1 MFKLPARIAESQTKI
16 DRNCLLV
23 VCISVAESLC
33 QDDRSCEGSSWRQL
47 LFVLLSTLQLFRYNA
62 QGGHQARRLVADR
75 GQPPSHALSTPP
87 IRTGRCVSS
96 VSSGSITHLS
106 RVVKRIGPLSHLAR
120 SFLNMQSF
128 LPGSL
133 RHYKGTRLART
144 LFPKKGDKDLVR
156 GRWCSGKN

>member
-96 VSSGSITHLS
+96 GSITHLS
-106 RVVKRIGPLSHLAR
+106 RVVKRIGPLVCA
-120 SFLNMQSF
+120 F
-128 LPGSL
+128 LPQRVVLPS
-133 RHYKGTRLART
+133 RLSPPVQGNA
-144 LFPKKGDKDLVR
+144 LGAHFIPEKR
-156 GRWCSGKN
+156 G